1 MTAIRR
7 ILCATDLSAASEP
20 AWEEAERLAALL
32 KAELRLLH
40 VVPVVP
46 VPLEGYFPPDL
57 YQEVME
63 GGEREARERLERLLG
78 DRGDRSL
85 AVTPRIERGAP
96 AARILAV
103 AAEESADLLVLGTH
117 GRTGLDRLVLGSV
130 VDRVTRTAPCPVVT
144 VRVGRAAPGSRP
156 LARLC
161 YATDFSPTA
170 RAAWPYAV
178 ALAEAAGATVDLLH
192 VTPQPVPDRL
202 LSLEALGRMARL
214 LREQGEAQA
223 AEFLADCPLARERV
237 HAAIVSGDPA
247 EQILH
252 WVEARSTD
260 LVVMGTH
267 GWSGLVR
274 WMLGS
279 VAHHVIQLAPCPV
292 LTVGPQGREHGAM
305 R

>member
-1 MTAIRR
+1 MTTLRR
-7 ILCATDLSAASEP
+7 ILCATDLAPASQP
-20 AWEEAERLAALL
+20 AWEEAQRLAALL

-40 VVPVVP
+40 VVPPVP

-57 YQEVME
+57 YQTLVE
-63 GGEREARERLERLLG
+63 GGERDARERLDRLVV
-78 DRGDRSL
+78 DRRDPSL
-85 AVTPRIERGAP
+85 AVTVQLDRGAP

-103 AAEESADLLVLGTH
+103 AAEESADLVVMGTH

-130 VDRVTRTAPCPVVT
+130 ADRVIRTATCPVLT
-144 VRVGRAAPGSRP
+144 VRTRPAAPAPKP
-156 LARLC
+156 LARIC
-161 YATDFSPTA
+161 YATDFSPSA

-178 ALAEAAGATVDLLH
+178 ALAEAAGADVDLLH
-192 VTPQPVPDRL
+192 VTPQPVADRH
-202 LSLEALGRMARL
+202 LSPEALGRMARL
-214 LREQGEAQA
+214 LREQGEAQVDQ
-223 AEFLADCPLARERV
+223 FLADSPLPPDRIHVAVRP
-237 HAAIVSGDPA
+237 GDPG

-252 WVEARSTD
+252 WAQARTAD

-267 GWSGLVR
+267 GWSGLLR

-292 LTVGPQGREHGAM
+292 LTVGPQGREHGAT